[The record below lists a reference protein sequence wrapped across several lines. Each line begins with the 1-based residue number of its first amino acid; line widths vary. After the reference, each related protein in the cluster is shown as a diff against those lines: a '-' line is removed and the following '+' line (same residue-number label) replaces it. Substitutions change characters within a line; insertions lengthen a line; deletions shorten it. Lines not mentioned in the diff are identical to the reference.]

1 MINIT
6 LVIPAK
12 NESESLPL
20 VMENLKNIP
29 VKKIV
34 ILEKNDLATISSLQ
48 TLDCEI
54 IYQSSKGYGNAIID
68 GINAAKTEYL
78 CIFNADGSFNS
89 MDLEK
94 MYLLIKKHNDDFI
107 FASRY
112 MNEGGSNDD
121 TMLTFVGNKIFTF
134 IGNLLFSLNLSDI
147 LYTYLLGK
155 TKAFQKLN
163 LSSNDFRLCVE
174 LPVKIKENNFQ
185 YRSVGSFEEK
195 RLFGSKKVNE
205 FKDGL
210 FILVH
215 LFFLYFKKLT
225 K

>member
-1 MINIT
+1 MNIT

-20 VMENLKNIP
+20 VIESLKNFP

-34 ILEKNDLATISSLQ
+34 ILEKNDLATVNSIQ
-48 TLDCEI
+48 RLDCEI

-68 GINAAKTEYL
+68 GINAVKTEYL
-78 CIFNADGSFNS
+78 CIFNADGSFNG

-94 MYLLIKKHNDDFI
+94 MYLLIIKHNDDFI

-112 MNEGGSNDD
+112 MNEGGSKDD
-121 TMLTFVGNKIFTF
+121 TILTFVGNKIFTF

-163 LSSNDFRLCVE
+163 LTSNDFRLCVE

-210 FILVH
+210 FILLH

>member
-6 LVIPAK
+6 LVMPAK
-12 NESESLPL
+12 NESESLPFVL
-20 VMENLKNIP
+20 ENLKNIP

-34 ILEKNDLATISSLQ
+34 ILEKNDLATINSLQ
-48 TLDCEI
+48 NADCEI

-68 GINAAKTEYL
+68 GIHAVKTEYL

-94 MYLLIKKHNDDFI
+94 MYSLIKKHNDDFI

-163 LSSNDFRLCVE
+163 LSSKDFRLCVE

-215 LFFLYFKKLT
+215 LFFLYFKKLI

>member
-1 MINIT
+1 MKNLT

-20 VMENLKNIP
+20 VIESLKNIP

-34 ILEKNDLATISSLQ
+34 ILEKNDLATISSLK

>member
-34 ILEKNDLATISSLQ
+34 ILEKNDLATINSLQ

>member
-20 VMENLKNIP
+20 VIENLKNIP

-34 ILEKNDLATISSLQ
+34 VLEKNDLSTINSIKKF
-48 TLDCEI
+48 DCEI
-54 IYQSSKGYGNAIID
+54 IFQSSKGYGNAIID
-68 GINAAKTEYL
+68 GINAVKTEYL
-78 CIFNADGSFNS
+78 CIFNADGSFS
-89 MDLEK
+89 EIDLEK

-112 MNEGGSNDD
+112 MNEGGSKDD
-121 TMLTFVGNKIFTF
+121 TTLTFVGNKIFTF

-147 LYTYLLGK
+147 LYTFLLGK

-185 YRSVGSFEEK
+185 YRSIGSFERK

-205 FKDGL
+205 FKDGF
-210 FILVH
+210 FILTY

>member
-34 ILEKNDLATISSLQ
+34 ILEKNDLATISSLK